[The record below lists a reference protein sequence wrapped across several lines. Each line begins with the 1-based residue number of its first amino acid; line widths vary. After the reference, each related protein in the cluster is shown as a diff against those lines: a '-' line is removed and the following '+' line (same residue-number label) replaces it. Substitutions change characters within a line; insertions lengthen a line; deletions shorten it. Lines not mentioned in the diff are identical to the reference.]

1 MAHYDGLTGLPNRA
15 LFNSVLTQMLDDRDA
30 DERVALMLVD
40 VDHFKA
46 VNDMYGHPVGDAFLR
61 QVAERMER
69 EVTASGLER
78 SLVARLGGDEFAILV
93 AGEDAVDHTVR
104 LAEQLREAMGATFSI
119 DANELDTSISVGI
132 ALAPDHAELAGQLQV
147 NADIALYAAKGG
159 GRNRWEMFEAGMD
172 QQLHERHSLTRD
184 LRHAVG
190 KGELRLFLQPL
201 IDIETEEKTGYE
213 ALLRWEHPTRGLIVP
228 DQFIPLAEETGLIVP
243 VGEWVIRTAFAEAA
257 KWASTDS
264 IAINLSPIQLGSPNL
279 LPVVVNALGESG
291 LDPARV
297 EFEITESVLLT
308 NSEANIDTLN
318 RLHALGVKIALDDF
332 GTGYA
337 SLNYLLTFPFDKI
350 KIDRRFISGE
360 AKREESRAIVGAVIG
375 LANSLGMC
383 TLAEGVEDEIQLAEL
398 RAHGCRMVQG
408 WLFGKAMPAAHY
420 QPGEVGEVQAGEPV
434 ELAEV
439 AKAPART
446 VRRRGRKAA

>member
-1 MAHYDGLTGLPNRA
+1 
-15 LFNSVLTQMLDDRDA
+15 
-30 DERVALMLVD
+30 
-40 VDHFKA
+40 
-46 VNDMYGHPVGDAFLR
+46 
-61 QVAERMER
+61 
-69 EVTASGLER
+69 
-78 SLVARLGGDEFAILV
+78 
-93 AGEDAVDHTVR
+93 
-104 LAEQLREAMGATFSI
+104 
-119 DANELDTSISVGI
+119 
-132 ALAPDHAELAGQLQV
+132 
-147 NADIALYAAKGG
+147 
-159 GRNRWEMFEAGMD
+159 MFEAGMD

-318 RLHALGVKIALDDF
+318 RLHALGVKIALDDSAPA
-332 GTGYA
+332 TPRSITCSLSPSTRSRSTAA
-337 SLNYLLTFPFDKI
+337 S
-350 KIDRRFISGE
+350 
-360 AKREESRAIVGAVIG
+360 SRAKPSER
-375 LANSLGMC
+375 N
-383 TLAEGVEDEIQLAEL
+383 
-398 RAHGCRMVQG
+398 
-408 WLFGKAMPAAHY
+408 
-420 QPGEVGEVQAGEPV
+420 
-434 ELAEV
+434 
-439 AKAPART
+439 
-446 VRRRGRKAA
+446 RGRSSAR